1 MRHWLS
7 ADRKIYYHIEIPRT
21 LAAKF
26 WSMMAGNFEFIV
38 TRRQHSPNGKD
49 LSIELK
55 VTKSKESIA
64 SSESS
69 MTFTEKRQEE

>member
-1 MRHWLS
+1 MRYWPS
-7 ADRKIYYHIEIPRT
+7 ADRKIYYHIEIPRQ
-21 LAAKF
+21 LSGSF
-26 WSMMAGNFEFIV
+26 WRLMAENYELNV

-64 SSESS
+64 SSESGMS
-69 MTFTEKRQEE
+69 FTEKR